1 MKKRYPPVWLAA
13 ALLTLLLLW
22 KMLGAPLTAEQFGA
36 LETPFWQARVLLPAR
51 VARVL
56 LLWLPANTAAP
67 NAQTLPEDGM
77 NFDDRE
83 MARIQ
88 QPNARMI
95 NVYMTEENRTVQMPL
110 EGYVCGAAAAEMPAA
125 YHMEALKA
133 QMVAARTRAIYQS
146 EHGGCALHEGAD
158 ICTDSAH
165 CQGYATLGSCKEK
178 WGNEYDAYRERMMKA
193 AKETADELLTYE
205 GKPITVMYHAM
216 SGGKTEAAQAVFSQ
230 SVPYLVSV
238 DSEGE
243 ESASGFYTD
252 TILSFEET
260 TQMLNS
266 ANLGF
271 SVAAEDVRRS
281 LTIDEYTET
290 GRVESL
296 RLNGREVK
304 ATDFRKALGLR
315 STWFT
320 FSANAQGLT
329 FHQRGYGHGVG
340 MSQVGANSMAA
351 DGFDYR
357 AILAHYYPNTQIQNS
372 GTQAE

>member
-13 ALLTLLLLW
+13 TLLTLLLLW
-22 KMLGAPLTAEQFGA
+22 KMLGAPLTAEQFSA

-77 NFDDRE
+77 NLDDRE

-95 NVYMTEENRTVQMPL
+95 NVYLAEESKLVQMPL
-110 EGYVCGAAAAEMPAA
+110 EGYVCGVVAAEMPAA

-133 QMVAARTRAIYQS
+133 QMVAARTRAIEQS
-146 EHGGCALHEGAD
+146 EHGGCALHAGAD

-193 AKETADELLTYE
+193 ATETADELLTYE
-205 GKPITVMYHAM
+205 GKPITVMYQ
-216 SGGKTEAAQAVFSQ
+216 T
-230 SVPYLVSV
+230 
-238 DSEGE
+238 
-243 ESASGFYTD
+243 ASGFYTD
-252 TILSFEET
+252 TVFSFEEIA
-260 TQMLNS
+260 QMLNN
-266 ANLGF
+266 ANLGL
-271 SVAAEDVRRS
+271 SIAAEDVRRS

-296 RLNGREVK
+296 RVNGREVK

-320 FSANAQGLT
+320 FSADAQGLT
-329 FHQRGYGHGVG
+329 FHQRGY
-340 MSQVGANSMAA
+340 
-351 DGFDYR
+351 
-357 AILAHYYPNTQIQNS
+357 
-372 GTQAE
+372 